1 MADITIADVERAVKT
16 TATTV
21 LKNEHYFSDLDGL
34 AGDGDFGTSLA
45 TGFRVIDAE
54 LPTIDK
60 SAIGAMLLKISML
73 VSKHVGGSS
82 GPIWGTGF
90 MKAAMVS
97 KGKAEVSLAELGE
110 MVQAAVDGI
119 MARGGAKLGDKTL
132 LDALIPVCEKLK
144 AGATASVVD
153 SAAILKACAD
163 EAEKAIDATRTL
175 VAHRGRA
182 SQVGERSANT
192 PDPGIVAIATI
203 LQDWCKEWGVE
214 RTPHVA
220 ELLQAT
226 A

>member
-1 MADITIADVERAVKT
+1 MADITVGDVERAVKI

-54 LPTIDK
+54 LPGIDK

-90 MKAAMVS
+90 MKAAALS
-97 KGKAEVSLAELGE
+97 KGKEAITLSEAADMLG
-110 MVQAAVDGI
+110 AAIDGI

-132 LDALIPVCEKLK
+132 LDALIPVHEALK
-144 AGATASVVD
+144 AHAAGATPD
-153 SAAILKACAD
+153 HRAALKDAAAA
-163 EAEKAIDATRTL
+163 AEQAIETTRTL
-175 VAHRGRA
+175 EARRGRA
-182 SQVGERSANT
+182 SQVGERSSGT
-192 PDPGIVAIATI
+192 PDPGIVAIAII
-203 LQDWCKEWGVE
+203 LHDWCTEFGIE
-214 RTPHVA
+214 RTPTVP
-220 ELLQAT
+220 ELLKQT
-226 A
+226 V

>member
-16 TATTV
+16 TAGTV
-21 LKNEHYFSDLDGL
+21 LRNEHYFSDLDGL

-54 LPTIDK
+54 LPNIDK

-90 MKAAMVS
+90 MKAAMLA
-97 KGKAEVSLAELGE
+97 KGKESVTLAELAD
-110 MVQAAVDGI
+110 MVNAAVEGI

-132 LDALIPVCEKLK
+132 LDALIPVNETLK
-144 AGATASVVD
+144 AHAASGGDKGAALKQAADVAE
-153 SAAILKACAD
+153 AAID
-163 EAEKAIDATRTL
+163 ETRGL
-175 VAHRGRA
+175 IAHRGRA
-182 SQVGERSANT
+182 SQVGERSQNT

-203 LQDWCKEWGVE
+203 LHQWCTEYGVA
-214 RTPHVA
+214 RTATVA
-220 ELLQAT
+220 EVLKA

>member
-1 MADITIADVERAVKT
+1 MADITIADVERALKT

-45 TGFRVIDAE
+45 TGFRVIDAD

-90 MKAAMVS
+90 MKAALIS
-97 KGKAEVSLAELGE
+97 KGKETVTFAELTE
-110 MVQAAVDGI
+110 MVGAAVDGI

-132 LDALIPVCEKLK
+132 LDALIPVHEKLK
-144 AGATASVVD
+144 EHAAGANPDRAAALKDAAVV
-153 SAAILKACAD
+153 
-163 EAEKAIDATRTL
+163 AEEAIDATRSFI
-175 VAHRGRA
+175 AHRGRA
-182 SQVGERSANT
+182 SQVGERSAGT

-203 LQDWCKEWGVE
+203 LQDWCNEFGVE
-214 RTPHVA
+214 KTPTVA
-220 ELLQAT
+220 ELLKQT

>member
-1 MADITIADVERAVKT
+1 MADITLADVERAVKT

-21 LKNEHYFSDLDGL
+21 LRNEHYFSDLDGL

-45 TGFRVIDAE
+45 TGFRIIDAE

-73 VSKHVGGSS
+73 CSKHVGGSS

-90 MKAAMVS
+90 MRAAMVS
-97 KGKAEVSLAELGE
+97 KGLESVTLTQLAE
-110 MVQAAVDGI
+110 MIQSAVDGI
-119 MARGGAKLGDKTL
+119 MARGGAVLGDKTL
-132 LDALIPVCEKLK
+132 LDALIPIADTLNAAAA
-144 AGATASVVD
+144 AGATDLPAV
-153 SAAILKACAD
+153 LKDCAD
-163 EAEKAIDATRTL
+163 VAENAIDETRTL
-175 VAHRGRA
+175 IAHRGRA

-203 LQDWCKEWGVE
+203 LQDWCKEWGVA
-214 RTPHVA
+214 RTPVVA